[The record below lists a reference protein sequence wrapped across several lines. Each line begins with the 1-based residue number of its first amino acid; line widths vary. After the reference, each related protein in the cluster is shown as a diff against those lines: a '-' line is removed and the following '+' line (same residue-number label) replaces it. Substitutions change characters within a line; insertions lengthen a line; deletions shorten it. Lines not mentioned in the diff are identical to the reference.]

1 MSNNKTSHKRSDI
14 LRRILE
20 GYPLVSSVKRCHSA
34 FTSIMWMNIKIGLLI
49 YVILTKFTPRT
60 KWWAWKS
67 KAQKIWL
74 KNTEKEAKTFNYSE
88 TYNYMIIYITIFF
101 LMLIMKNKYSFRGS
115 INRTQEEYFHSFIYA
130 LHTFFWPI
138 THITNGVYL
147 FIIYLAISCPNKSD
161 SLSVL
166 FLLSYASGLLEGRI
180 GHTYSNK

>member
-1 MSNNKTSHKRSDI
+1 MGCWYMLFLQNLRPVPSGELGSLK
-14 LRRILE
+14 LRRYDWKIQKKKLR
-20 GYPLVSSVKRCHSA
+20 L
-34 FTSIMWMNIKIGLLI
+34 SITLK
-49 YVILTKFTPRT
+49 LT
-60 KWWAWKS
+60 
-67 KAQKIWL
+67 I
-74 KNTEKEAKTFNYSE
+74 
-88 TYNYMIIYITIFF
+88 MIIYITIFF

-138 THITNGVYL
+138 TYITNGVYL

-166 FLLSYASGLLEGRI
+166 FLLSYASGLLEGKI